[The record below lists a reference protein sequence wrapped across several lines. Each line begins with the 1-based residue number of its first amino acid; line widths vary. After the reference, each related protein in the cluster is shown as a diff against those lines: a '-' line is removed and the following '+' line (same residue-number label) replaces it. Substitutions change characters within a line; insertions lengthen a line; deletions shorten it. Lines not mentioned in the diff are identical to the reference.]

1 MQWLI
6 GRSNLIWSLLFSSMA
21 FNAGFGTTFAVR
33 TYRGMCRDAQTG
45 ACAPR
50 LDEQLNLTPEQKALM
65 AAARERLLR
74 QVADL
79 RRELD
84 TQREAL
90 ATLLQVADPDRAEI
104 AQQLEQTA
112 ALQQQIQQ
120 RVVEH
125 LLEKRELLD
134 REQREVFNEIIRH
147 RVHPCGGPGAKRA
160 TEDAG
165 TPDAAREPGPGR
177 CRGMGGP

>member
-6 GRSNLIWSLLFSSMA
+6 NRSNLIWSLLFSSMA

-33 TYRGMCRDAQTG
+33 TYRGMCRDVETG

-50 LDEQLNLTPEQKALM
+50 LDEQLNLTPEQTALM

-74 QVADL
+74 HVADL
-79 RRELD
+79 RLELG

-104 AQQLEQTA
+104 ARQIEKTA

-120 RVVEH
+120 RAVEH

-134 REQREVFNEIIRH
+134 REQREAFNEIIRH
-147 RVHPCGGPGAKRA
+147 RVHPCGGPAAQRA
-160 TEDAG
+160 PEGAG
-165 TPDAAREPGPGR
+165 TSNSARQMGPGG